1 MKIFLFVLSG
11 FIGLSAILSGMLM
24 VLHPDGSLINLSIA
38 LLEGTPFKDFQ
49 VPGLLL
55 AFLVGGINCMA
66 LLYHIQKH
74 PKRFNWAIAG
84 GIIVCLWIIVQMM
97 LIHSVYWLH
106 FVYLAAGILVILTG
120 LHLKGKELI

>member
-11 FIGLSAILSGMLM
+11 FIGLSAVLSGMLM
-24 VLHPDGSLINLSIA
+24 VLHPDGNLINLSIA

-66 LLYHIQKH
+66 LLYQIQKH

-84 GIIVCLWIIVQMM
+84 GIMVCLWIIVQMM

>member
-1 MKIFLFVLSG
+1 MFVLSG
-11 FIGLSAILSGMLM
+11 FIGLSAVLSGVFM
-24 VLHPDGSLINLSIA
+24 VLYPDGSLINLSIA

-55 AFLVGGINCMA
+55 ATVVGGVNLLA

-74 PKRFNWAIAG
+74 PARFSWAIAG
-84 GIIVCLWIIVQMM
+84 GIVTCLWIIVQMM
-97 LIHSVYWLH
+97 LIHSIYWLH
-106 FVYLAAGILVILTG
+106 FVYLAAGVLVILTG

>member
-1 MKIFLFVLSG
+1 MKTLLFVLSG
-11 FIGLSAILSGMLM
+11 FIGFTALLSGLLM
-24 VLHPDGSLINLSIA
+24 VVYPDGSLINLSIA

-55 AFLVGGINCMA
+55 ALLVGGVNCMA
-66 LLYHIQKH
+66 LFFNIQKNQ
-74 PKRFNWAIAG
+74 KRFNWSIAG
-84 GIIVCLWIIVQMM
+84 GVILCLWIIVQMM

-106 FVYLAAGILVILTG
+106 IVYLILGLLAILTG

>member
-66 LLYHIQKH
+66 LLYNIQKH

>member
-1 MKIFLFVLSG
+1 MKTFLFVLSG
-11 FIGLSAILSGMLM
+11 FIGFTALLSGLLM
-24 VLHPDGSLINLSIA
+24 MVHPDGNLINLSVA

-55 AFLVGGINCMA
+55 ASLVGGVNCMA
-66 LLYHIQKH
+66 LFFNIQKR
-74 PKRFNWAIAG
+74 PKRFSWAVAG
-84 GIIVCLWIIVQMM
+84 GVVLCLWIIIQMM

-106 FVYLAAGILVILTG
+106 IVYLMLGVLVILTG